1 MPLTSVTLSQSP
13 LGLLWHPSG
22 YSHTSIDNI
31 PLLVELHNSK
41 SKHKDVS
48 RQSRY
53 YLSFLQ
59 DNHSIPYPVVEPV
72 SYSGHY
78 EMSSSLAVSSVSAIG
93 VTLAIAFILL
103 VSNFTIFNVQQQL
116 STHPGQ
122 LFIILQTDESTPLS
136 ESEEKVRY

>member
-22 YSHTSIDNI
+22 YSHTSIGNI

-59 DNHSIPYPVVEPV
+59 DNHLLWTLSLIL
-72 SYSGHY
+72 GIMK
-78 EMSSSLAVSSVSAIG
+78 MSSSLAASSVSAIG

-103 VSNFTIFNVQQQL
+103 VSNFTIINVQQQL
-116 STHPGQ
+116 TTHPGQ
-122 LFIILQTDESTPLS
+122 LFIIPQTDESTPLS
-136 ESEEKVRY
+136 ESEEKVQY

>member
-1 MPLTSVTLSQSP
+1 
-13 LGLLWHPSG
+13 
-22 YSHTSIDNI
+22 
-31 PLLVELHNSK
+31 LHNSK

-59 DNHSIPYPVVEPV
+59 DNHSIPYLVVEPV

-103 VSNFTIFNVQQQL
+103 VSNFTIINVQQQL
-116 STHPGQ
+116 TTHPGQ
-122 LFIILQTDESTPLS
+122 LFIIPQTDESTPLS